1 MFDFNLSETNS
12 ETPLL
17 IQQDLYFELNTS
29 TGEQI
34 SETEFQRFVDNVITP
49 RFPDGLT
56 IFDAKG
62 ENRENTKVVSLF
74 VENTAANNDA
84 TQEIIDAYRQQFQEA
99 EVLQIGNQDDLTIS
113 FGIDDNLINSDRN
126 PELIQVDLFFGRDIS
141 GVGEVSEQQFQSF
154 VDNIITPLFPDGL
167 TVFDTNGQ
175 FQDSN
180 GAIVEE
186 KSQVV
191 SLILEDTETNETAIN
206 EIVNEYIEQFQ
217 QESVLQA
224 VNEDVTVSFGVNED
238 LIDNDHNPE
247 LIQVDL
253 FFGRDISGV
262 GEVSEQQFQ
271 SFVDNIITPLFPDG
285 LTVFD
290 TNGQFQDSNGAIIEE
305 KSQVVSLILEDT
317 ETNETAINEIVNE
330 YIEQFQQESVLIVV
344 DEDIQTKSG
353 NLGYNS
359 AFDTF
364 DKYSLDSYDSFI
376 SSFGD
381 CI

>member
-1 MFDFNLSETNS
+1 MFDFNLSETNP
-12 ETPLL
+12 ETHLL
-17 IQQDLYFELNTS
+17 IQQDLSFELNTS

-62 ENRENTKVVSLF
+62 ENREKTKVVSLF

-84 TQEIIDAYRQQFQEA
+84 TQEIIDAYCQQFQEA
-99 EVLQIGNQDDLTIS
+99 EVVQIGNQDDLTIS

-167 TVFDTNGQ
+167 TVFDANGQ
-175 FQDSN
+175 FQNSN
-180 GAIVEE
+180 NAIVEE

-206 EIVNEYIEQFQ
+206 KITSEYIEQFQ

-224 VNEDVTVSFGVNED
+224 VNEDVTVSFGVDED
-238 LIDNDHNPE
+238 LIDNDRNPE

-344 DEDIQTKSG
+344 DEDIKTQSGDLGSDYTLERMSDKSEIIL
-353 NLGYNS
+353 N
-359 AFDTF
+359 FDHYLF
-364 DKYSLDSYDSFI
+364 
-376 SSFGD
+376 
-381 CI
+381 